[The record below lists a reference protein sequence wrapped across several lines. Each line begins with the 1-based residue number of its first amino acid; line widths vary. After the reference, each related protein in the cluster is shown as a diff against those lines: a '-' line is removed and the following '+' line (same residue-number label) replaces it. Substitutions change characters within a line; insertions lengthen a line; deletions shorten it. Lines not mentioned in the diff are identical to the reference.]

1 MKTCLRILLLLCAC
15 TGLWAQDDQ
24 LDDFT
29 IEDVPQEDVSTP
41 YFGVGGGFVASFFF
55 ANFDEL
61 NKLVD
66 TPGML
71 AGKKFDGSILMLG
84 AQGFAAIPFIPNTR
98 IGFTSAGGSKS
109 VEGTALV
116 GDAPNAVSYKRKF
129 EYFVTYSALT
139 FDYAFTPIK
148 GLAVLPGIMGGWG
161 SMKVRASQTPAVGE
175 RTIGGE
181 FNFGTGTNNTYKEI
195 VASHTTI
202 TPNLNIEYAVTPFS
216 MIRVGAGYNVSL
228 GTPSWEADNGITTVT
243 GVSKDINMSGL
254 SVQAGIFIGLFN
266 H

>member
-1 MKTCLRILLLLCAC
+1 MKTCLRILLLLCTC
-15 TGLWAQDDQ
+15 TGLWAQDDL

-41 YFGVGGGFVASFFF
+41 YFGVGGGFIASFFF

-66 TPGML
+66 NPGML
-71 AGKKFDGSILMLG
+71 AGKKFDGAIPMFG

-109 VEGTALV
+109 VDGTALV
-116 GDAPNAVSYKRKF
+116 DTVSYKRKF

-175 RTIGGE
+175 RKIDGE
-181 FNFGTGTNNTYKEI
+181 FNFGTGTTNNYREI
-195 VASHTTI
+195 VAGHTTI

-216 MIRVGAGYNVSL
+216 MIRVGAGYNL
-228 GTPSWEADNGITTVT
+228 TLNTPSWDADNGITSVS
-243 GVSKDINMSGL
+243 GVSEDIKMNGL